1 MASSSYIRKLVE
13 ILFLIPNILRLHSS
27 KSDTI
32 RDDHKGSHKNFGID
46 VAVFFKSI
54 PGSGLVSGKSSSN
67 FVQLFQKTRQN
78 FRSISQKVKNK
89 QKKITPPPKKKY
101 FSQNLRRKIDWNS
114 IISIVQG
121 LGLLMKEK
129 PVYLL
134 SSYIQNILNSLV
146 TLLIDNYPSATRGI
160 SEGLQLASARNGKDF
175 RIF

>member
-78 FRSISQKVKNK
+78 FRSISQKVK
-89 QKKITPPPKKKY
+89 KKKKLLLAKKTFQSKLTQKNRLELNY
-101 FSQNLRRKIDWNS
+101 FYRSRTRFTYEGEA
-114 IISIVQG
+114 G
-121 LGLLMKEK
+121 LPTFQLYSK
-129 PVYLL
+129 Y
-134 SSYIQNILNSLV
+134 
-146 TLLIDNYPSATRGI
+146 
-160 SEGLQLASARNGKDF
+160 SEFPCDF
-175 RIF
+175 AYR

>member
-1 MASSSYIRKLVE
+1 M
-13 ILFLIPNILRLHSS
+13 RLQSS

-32 RDDHKGSHKNFGID
+32 QDDLKGSHKNFGID
-46 VAVFFKSI
+46 VTVFYKSI
-54 PGSGLVSGKSSSN
+54 PGPGLVSCKSPPN
-67 FVQLFQKTRQN
+67 FIQLFQKTRQN
-78 FRSISQKVKNK
+78 FRSISQKVEN
-89 QKKITPPPKKKY
+89 KKKLLLTQNH
-101 FSQNLRRKIDWNS
+101 FSQNLRRKIDWSS

-160 SEGLQLASARNGKDF
+160 SEGLQLASARNGKDS
-175 RIF
+175 RIS